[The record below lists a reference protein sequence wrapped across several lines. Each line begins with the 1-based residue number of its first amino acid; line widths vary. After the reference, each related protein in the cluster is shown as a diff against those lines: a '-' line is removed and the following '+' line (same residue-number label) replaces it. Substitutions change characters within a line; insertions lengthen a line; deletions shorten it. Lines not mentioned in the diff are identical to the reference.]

1 MVRLLAIILFCSS
14 FSVFSTEYSG
24 SYSRQDYSNHS
35 VIYIGEHTHSINY
48 FALNCYRRDE
58 ISATE
63 VTPVIIG
70 VSANGTTQTLTES
83 GTYYFSASCGDTYKL
98 TYYHNIVDIPKTVIV
113 RYTVNNTYSQ
123 SVAFHTVSGSPP
135 ASFSVAGGASGSG
148 DCTFSWTGD
157 APAPFSLVLFGGGFV
172 VATTFLDLSQ
182 YQDGDIIPVGVTY
195 GNIGSSGEQEIPPGN
210 PPPELPPANPPGIPE
225 NPPVIEEPGQPE
237 IFQHIAGDE
246 IESIKN
252 GTNPTFGAFD
262 AGTMDF
268 GDVVSQL
275 MTSASGFISCIN
287 NFNSKMGEILHK
299 VRTLYIPSVNDR
311 CYRFPFMVYKGETY
325 YMDLTHCSWLFEKM
339 RTMFRY
345 GIYLLFMWQLFL
357 IVRYLIGGK

>member
-1 MVRLLAIILFCSS
+1 MVRLLAIILFCCSFVFSESVSIQNISVSGNYHSS
-14 FSVFSTEYSG
+14 FNQTYYGDTVEAMAS
-24 SYSRQDYSNHS
+24 SN
-35 VIYIGEHTHSINY
+35 GT
-48 FALNCYRRDE
+48 
-58 ISATE
+58 SAT
-63 VTPVIIG
+63 VGIAVPGKYYLTGPTTFN
-70 VSANGTTQTLTES
+70 SNLSPLTQTFNGE
-83 GTYYFSASCGDTYKL
+83 G
-98 TYYHNIVDIPKTVIV
+98 KTFTATFYWGANQTTVKV
-113 RYTVNNTYSQ
+113 RYTVSNTYSQ
-123 SVAFHTVSGSPP
+123 SVAFYTVSGSPP

-157 APAPFSLVLFGGGFV
+157 APVPFSLVLFGGGFV
-172 VATTFLDLSQ
+172 VATTSLDLSQ

-311 CYRFPFMVYKGETY
+311 VYRFPFMAYKGETY
-325 YMDLTHCSWLFEKM
+325 YMDLTYCSWLFEKM

-345 GIYLLFMWQLFL
+345 AIYLLFMWQLFL